1 MIRGFISS
9 ASVNLSN
16 LLNGMQFSKL
26 FLYNPNVMKQAKV
39 LKIYV
44 GKKNSFNEMNQIV
57 NWITYTLLLNL

>member
-1 MIRGFISS
+1 MIRGFISN
-9 ASVNLSN
+9 ASLKLSN

-44 GKKNSFNEMNQIV
+44 GRKIV
-57 NWITYTLLLNL
+57 LMK